1 VGKDS
6 IVGIVTRYGWTVQGS
21 NPGGGEILCTHSD
34 WPWGLPSLL
43 AFRILYQC
51 DAVATLRYSF
61 LGSGK

>member
-1 VGKDS
+1 MGKDS

-43 AFRILYQC
+43 NNGY
-51 DAVATLRYSF
+51 
-61 LGSGK
+61 GSLSQE